1 MAIKTLNK
9 TKKRISITPDRQM
22 AWALKSSAK
31 MDGMQITTKATMLLR
46 LALELE
52 EDLLWAK
59 IAEERRASSTKM
71 LSYDEIK
78 KKFF

>member
-9 TKKRISITPDRQM
+9 NIKRISISPDRQM
-22 AWALKSSAK
+22 ARALKASAK
-31 MDGMQITTKATMLLR
+31 MDGVQITTKATMLIR

-52 EDLLWAK
+52 EDMLWAK
-59 IAEERRASSTKM
+59 IAEERRSTSTKM